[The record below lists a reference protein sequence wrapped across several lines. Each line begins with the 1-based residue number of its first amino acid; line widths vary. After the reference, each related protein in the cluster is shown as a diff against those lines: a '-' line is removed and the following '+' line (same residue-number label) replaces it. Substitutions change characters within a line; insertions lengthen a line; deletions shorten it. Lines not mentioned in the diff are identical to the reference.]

1 MNANVS
7 KLQSVILAAKGY
19 NKATKARVLA
29 QIPETVNDEQLWQA
43 LCNVE
48 QCLKANAKY
57 LKELNAGR
65 KLLGKLTGL
74 ERHAYAPELNKLH
87 LKNGTTINTPRCTDI
102 DTAIIYAVRN
112 NLIKLQ
118 QQTI

>member
-1 MNANVS
+1 MNANVL

-19 NKATKARVLA
+19 NKATKARLLA
-29 QIPETVNDEQLWQA
+29 QIPATVNDEQLWQA
-43 LCNVE
+43 LCNLE

-65 KLLGKLTGL
+65 KLLGKLHAVGL

-102 DTAIIYAVRN
+102 DTAIVYAVRN
-112 NLIKLQ
+112 NLINN
-118 QQTI
+118 